1 MENDSSKYNE
11 VIELDY
17 VSGSCILTKRDV
29 IEEIGLLDERF
40 LCIMKMLNGVTE
52 EKKHGYKSFYQPE
65 AVIWH
70 KHGAST
76 NKCFELYHLNKSRI
90 LFIKNWNEK
99 LH

>member
-52 EKKHGYKSFYQPE
+52 EKT
-65 AVIWH
+65 W
-70 KHGAST
+70 
-76 NKCFELYHLNKSRI
+76 L
-90 LFIKNWNEK
+90 
-99 LH
+99 